1 MGTPIVSLCGFL
13 LTRDDWETLNPEER
27 LAFSRML
34 EDDDDDEWPA
44 PADGPVALL

>member
-34 EDDDDDEWPA
+34 EDDDDESPGAEDA
-44 PADGPVALL
+44 PTVL